1 MSALAILTGL
11 FIKVKKAKKKQRENI
26 SYDLI
31 MIDESDRFFYQNIS
45 FEMSD

>member
-11 FIKVKKAKKKQRENI
+11 FIKVKKEKKQRENI